1 MLCPVPH
8 MERGVGYL
16 AVHDAS
22 LTTHAGV
29 QLGTLPSVE
38 LLGGL
43 EELPPSH
50 EASHGAE
57 TGVLQPQASVSQAL
71 AGASTL
77 VVPESTA
84 VKASAWVS
92 LGAGLPAIP
101 RRMLDMALAGEYVDF
116 AELPPA
122 RGKARSVPQS
132 LEGQILIVQ
141 ASDFMQSRK
150 VIPDLA
156 TWVQCFALYAAA
168 VTSKHPARWS
178 DLMAYMSNIAKASQQ
193 FVWPSWVVYDQNFR
207 QEAAN
212 TPGMTWAKVDPSIYA
227 QCFTGM
233 AASSEGWCR
242 QCHSIEHPL
251 DRCPDAPPWD
261 PVPHQG
267 QSKGASIRKRP
278 WPVLPSTSTKRAT
291 PSGPS
296 DLSAQ
301 YGHTLPGASMFRELS
316 STSLPV
322 LLTVLQSKATSLNRA
337 MPTSPS

>member
-1 MLCPVPH
+1 MG
-8 MERGVGYL
+8 RGVGYL
-16 AVHDAS
+16 AVYDAS

-57 TGVLQPQASVSQAL
+57 TGVLQPQTSVSQAL

-84 VKASAWVS
+84 VKASALVS

-101 RRMLDMALAGEYVDF
+101 RKMLDKALAGEYVDF

-156 TWVQCFALYAAA
+156 TWVQCFA
-168 VTSKHPARWS
+168 
-178 DLMAYMSNIAKASQQ
+178 
-193 FVWPSWVVYDQNFR
+193 
-207 QEAAN
+207 
-212 TPGMTWAKVDPSIYA
+212 
-227 QCFTGM
+227 
-233 AASSEGWCR
+233 
-242 QCHSIEHPL
+242 
-251 DRCPDAPPWD
+251 
-261 PVPHQG
+261 
-267 QSKGASIRKRP
+267 
-278 WPVLPSTSTKRAT
+278 
-291 PSGPS
+291 
-296 DLSAQ
+296 
-301 YGHTLPGASMFRELS
+301 
-316 STSLPV
+316 
-322 LLTVLQSKATSLNRA
+322 
-337 MPTSPS
+337 